1 MNARVRGLLVL
12 VAVALALSAP
22 AAGWAHD
29 PHGRAEPRAASS
41 ISGGGLTRELTIAL
55 SDRDHPEPIEGASV
69 VVEPLMSSP
78 HLMRL
83 APVRLRE
90 RTPGVYRGAI
100 RFTMPAQWQLAI
112 RVSGPDLVAT
122 DFGLP
127 VEIDAS
133 VASETPPAASDLT
146 PTAVPVVSET
156 LTESDV
162 LAVAVL
168 WLHASAALG
177 WMVAVVVLLVALS
190 TRPGVLAESARAQLA
205 SHYRRWGAWVH
216 WSLVLVVI
224 ATGIYNMFRV
234 VPFDLVWRPSQ
245 WDALAAIP
253 YGRLYESIL
262 VFKLGLFGALLV
274 TGTQLLRRTLRGE
287 PAVAVESEGLTD
299 RMVAALGPAGLT
311 YLACVPMIVL
321 AAAALRYVHILS
333 HVAAAGG

>member
-55 SDRDHPEPIEGASV
+55 SDRDYPEPIEGASV

-127 VEIDAS
+127 VEIEAS
-133 VASETPPAASDLT
+133 AANETPPAATDLT

>member
-1 MNARVRGLLVL
+1 MSTHVRASVVLLVA
-12 VAVALALSAP
+12 AVALSAP
-22 AAGWAHD
+22 AAGWGHD
-29 PHGRAEPRAASS
+29 PQGRAEPRATSS
-41 ISGGGLTRELTIAL
+41 ITGSGLTRELSVAL

-69 VVEPLMSSP
+69 VVEPVMSSP

-83 APVRLRE
+83 APVALRE
-90 RTPGVYRGAI
+90 GTAGVYRGAI
-100 RFTMPAQWQLAI
+100 RFTMPARWQLAI
-112 RVSGPDLVAT
+112 RVSGRDVVAT

-127 VEIDAS
+127 VEIDQSA
-133 VASETPPAASDLT
+133 ASETPPAATDLT
-146 PTAVPVVSET
+146 PTAVPVASEP

-205 SHYRRWGAWVH
+205 AHYRRWGAWVH

-224 ATGIYNMFRV
+224 ATGVYNMFRI
-234 VPFDLVWRPSQ
+234 VPFDLVWRPSN
-245 WDALAAIP
+245 WDELAAIP

-262 VFKLGLFGALLV
+262 VFKLGLFAALLV

-287 PAVAVESEGLTD
+287 PAVALESDGLTD
-299 RMVAALGPAGLT
+299 RIVAALGPAGLT

>member
-1 MNARVRGLLVL
+1 MSASVRWLVVL
-12 VAVALALSAP
+12 PLAAAALSAP

-29 PHGRAEPRAASS
+29 PQGRAEPRASSS
-41 ISGGGLTRELTIAL
+41 ITGSGLTRQLSIAL
-55 SDRDHPEPIEGASV
+55 SDRDRPEPIEDASV
-69 VVEPLMSSP
+69 VVQPVMSSP

-90 RTPGVYRGAI
+90 RAPGVYRGAI

-112 RVSGPDLVAT
+112 RVSGPDVVAT

-127 VEIDAS
+127 VEVERSA
-133 VASETPPAASDLT
+133 AGETPPATDLT
-146 PTAVPVVSET
+146 PTAVPAVSEV
-156 LTESDV
+156 LTDSDV

-205 SHYRRWGAWVH
+205 AHYRRWGAWAH

-245 WDALAAIP
+245 LDELAAIP

-262 VFKLGLFGALLV
+262 VFKLGLFAALLV

-287 PAVAVESEGLTD
+287 PAVTVGSEGLTD